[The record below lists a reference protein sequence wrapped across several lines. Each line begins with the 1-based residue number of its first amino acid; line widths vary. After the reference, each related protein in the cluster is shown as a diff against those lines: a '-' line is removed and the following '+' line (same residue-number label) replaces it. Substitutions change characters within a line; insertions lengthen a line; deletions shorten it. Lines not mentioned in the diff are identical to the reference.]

1 MKFLRSL
8 FSREQRPS
16 PALDI
21 CGIIIERLRRT
32 GLTNERPQDFDFYI
46 AAYQTGQL
54 FGDKPRK
61 IGMPATAEQKRAL
74 SIAYRGVL
82 TVEFLDTL
90 NDLGRADPVQAAWVV
105 SSSTNTAISCAQQ
118 LSSLTST
125 GHYAHFEAS
134 NMAAGPCPRAARMNQ
149 KRYRPEKALAPP
161 FADCTHPDQCA
172 CFYRA
177 ALSLRGEF

>member
-16 PALDI
+16 PALDTHS
-21 CGIIIERLRRT
+21 IIIERLRRT

-46 AAYQTGQL
+46 AAHQAGQL
-54 FGDKPRK
+54 LGDKPRK
-61 IGMPATAEQKRAL
+61 IGTAATAEQKRAL
-74 SIAYRGVL
+74 SIAYRGTL

-90 NDLGRADPVQAAWVV
+90 NSVGLADPVQAAWVI
-105 SSSTNTAISCAQQ
+105 SSSTNTAITSAQQ

-134 NMAAGPCPRAARMNQ
+134 NMAAGPCPRAAKMNQ
-149 KRYRPEKALAPP
+149 KRFDPKKAPAPP
-161 FADCTHPDQCA
+161 FDDCPHPDQCA